1 MNRRYTLVLVVLL
14 VIGVFASLAS
24 AEPTKRKYHTY
35 GRDPMVPGGIT
46 ESMLKPGQIIFE
58 LPFDTYFSMRG
69 AHGEWVSAWGRK
81 GDLMVGRAI
90 SADVASQ
97 TAEDQTI
104 EAYKAEAVQYCGNTV
119 VPFYVPAP
127 SLIPLSEVKIE
138 YRDREVIREVEKPVY
153 VPKPYPVE
161 VEKPVYY
168 TVERHFYTPQPASCV
183 EVPSPQRIV
192 YYQEGIIRDLLK
204 IGAAYVGRTRISI
217 SQNAPVNTSSSAA
230 AASSSSSNNTNV
242 NNNTNTNSNS
252 NSNENNNQ
260 MQQQQETDI
269 N

>member
-1 MNRRYTLVLVVLL
+1 MNRKLTLVLVVLL
-14 VIGVFASLAS
+14 IIGVFASLAT

-58 LPFDTYFSMRG
+58 LPFDVYFSMRG
-69 AHGEWVSAWGRK
+69 AHGEWASAWGRK
-81 GDLMVGRAI
+81 GDKMVGRPITVEVDGLTIA
-90 SADVASQ
+90 ANR
-97 TAEDQTI
+97 AELAQF
-104 EAYKAEAVQYCGNTV
+104 CGNV
-119 VPFYVPAP
+119 VVQFWTPAP
-127 SLIPLSEVKIE
+127 VPTPQPEVKIE
-138 YRDREVIREVEKPVY
+138 YRDREVVKEVVREVE

-161 VEKPVYY
+161 VQVEVPVYY
-168 TVERHFYTPQPASCV
+168 TVERHFYTPHPASEV
-183 EVPSPQRIV
+183 VVPSPQRIV
-192 YYQEGIIRDLLK
+192 YYQEGILRDLLK
-204 IGAAYVGRTRISI
+204 IGAAYVGRTHISI

-242 NNNTNTNSNS
+242 NNNTNNNTNN